1 MSRAAAV
8 LLLLLLAPLA
18 ADAAAVC
25 RMLSGGSLAFGSYDL
40 LARAPR
46 DSQTSVSIS
55 CETTGSA
62 QTVLVSLR
70 VDQGLNGSSIASR
83 RMLHTSGTGDA
94 LAYGLFRDPARSS
107 VWGVSDG
114 IDTMTAALSVP
125 SLGAA
130 VASFTIYGR
139 IPAAQNA
146 RVGNYSDAVQITI
159 NY

>member
-1 MSRAAAV
+1 VSRAAGL

-25 RMLSGGSLAFGSYDL
+25 RMLSAGSLAFGSYDL

-46 DSQTSVSIS
+46 DSQVSVTVS
-55 CETTGSA
+55 CEGNGSA

-70 VDQGLNGSSIASR
+70 VDQGSNGSSIASR
-83 RMLHTSGTGDA
+83 RLLHTGGSGDA

-107 VWGVSDG
+107 VWGVSQG
-114 IDTMTAALSVP
+114 IDTMNAALSVP

-130 VASFTIYGR
+130 AASFTIYGR
-139 IPAAQNA
+139 IPPGQNA
-146 RVGNYSDAVQITI
+146 HVGSYSDAVQITI
-159 NY
+159 DY